1 MKKDHF
7 VITKEHHVSDE
18 WSSVWDQLSLEQT
31 LQDIPNDA
39 LTGIFAQYMRAD
51 GPTLE
56 AGCGM
61 GRWVAHLNG
70 KGLITWGVDN
80 SLVGLKKGV
89 AYNASLPFVASDVRY
104 LPFPDGFFANYI
116 SIGVIEHFI
125 DGPEAVLQ
133 EASRA
138 LAPGGV
144 AFVSV
149 PCQNAVRTAK
159 MKLGSIFSP
168 PRARAVQTTPD
179 AQDEHTA
186 SDHFFEYYFTPKEL
200 QSLLRKASLRVV
212 ASIPMHPVY
221 GLAVDFPFFISRG
234 SSLLYRTRITWIGR
248 RIANLLYRISP
259 WASAHMVMCVAVKE
273 IGAPQSARGKQ

>member
-7 VITKEHHVSDE
+7 VITKEHHVADE
-18 WSSVWDQLSLEQT
+18 WSLVWDQLSLEQT
-31 LQDIPNDA
+31 LRDIPNDA

-70 KGLITWGVDN
+70 KGLTTWGADN
-80 SLVGLKKGV
+80 SLIGLKKGV
-89 AYNASLPFVASDVRY
+89 AYKSSLPFVASDVRY
-104 LPFPDGFFANYI
+104 LPFSNGFFTNYI

-125 DGPEAVLQ
+125 EGPEAVIE
-133 EASRA
+133 EASRV

-159 MKLGSIFSP
+159 MKLASLFR
-168 PRARAVQTTPD
+168 PRRKQAAQTSAGTHD
-179 AQDEHTA
+179 DQSA
-186 SDHFFEYYFTPKEL
+186 SDHFFEYYFTPQEL

-221 GLAVDFPFFISRG
+221 GLAVDFPFFIARG

-248 RIANLLYRISP
+248 RVAGLLYRFSP

-273 IGAPQSARGKQ
+273 GSAPQDARGD